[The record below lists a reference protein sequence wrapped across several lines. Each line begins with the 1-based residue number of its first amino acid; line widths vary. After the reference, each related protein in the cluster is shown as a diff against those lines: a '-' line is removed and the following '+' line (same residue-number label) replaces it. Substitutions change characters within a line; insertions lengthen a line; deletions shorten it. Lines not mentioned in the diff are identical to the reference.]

1 METVSSMPPSA
12 DNCGQGSTLG
22 ERGTTVFYVKPPAT
36 GRLLD
41 ALVPTS
47 LQDRTTRPAPSRTEP
62 PRASRGASTAV
73 TIHTPSP
80 CPVVRRNRRL
90 SRAHQHRRGIYGRT
104 P

>member
-12 DNCGQGSTLG
+12 YNCGQGSTLG
-22 ERGTTVFYVKPPAT
+22 ERGTTVFHVKPPAT

>member
-1 METVSSMPPSA
+1 MESVSSMPPSA
-12 DNCGQGSTLG
+12 YSCGQGSTLG
-22 ERGTTVFYVKPPAT
+22 ERGTTVFHVKPPAT

-62 PRASRGASTAV
+62 PRAPRGASTEV